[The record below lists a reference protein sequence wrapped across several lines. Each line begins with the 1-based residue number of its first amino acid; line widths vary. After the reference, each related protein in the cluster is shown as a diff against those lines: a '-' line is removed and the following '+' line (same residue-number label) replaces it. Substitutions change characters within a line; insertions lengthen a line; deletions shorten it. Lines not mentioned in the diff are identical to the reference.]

1 MADRTDKKPHTTR
14 NPGNK
19 TNSGGSRSHRT
30 SRDREAAETVRVMR
44 EKDAER
50 SAASAKGKRR
60 RVKQMQTRVTIL
72 SIFIVLA
79 VAGGA
84 FYGAVQA
91 GWLSEN
97 PPGNWSI
104 YKEKAA
110 ENAGADAAQEAAETD
125 AENESEPETK
135 TGTGWSDPKAEEKAG
150 GMRGVIGLVKIAAD
164 DPNDVDGDGIPNQED
179 IFKSAKEYIATK
191 PKYES
196 RYYMNGYPDDGYGVC
211 TDVVGFAFLGAGFNL
226 QRLVTADI
234 NDHMEEYPE
243 MEKPDPKID
252 FRRVQN
258 LEVFFQ
264 HTAEVLT
271 TDLDDP
277 DEWQPGDIV
286 TWERHIGIISDR
298 KNSNGFPYV
307 LHHAGPS
314 QTEYEEDILEGKSR
328 YTYVREITG
337 HYRVK

>member
-19 TNSGGSRSHRT
+19 TNSGGSRSRRT

-104 YKEKAA
+104 FKEKAA
-110 ENAGADAAQEAAETD
+110 ENAGAPEDEDKDDA
-125 AENESEPETK
+125 
-135 TGTGWSDPKAEEKAG
+135 
-150 GMRGVIGLVKIAAD
+150 
-164 DPNDVDGDGIPNQED
+164 GDGANGIPED
-179 IFKSAKEYIATK
+179 YSFQQSDEGVSYFKVIRA
-191 PKYES
+191 
-196 RYYMNGYPDDGYGVC
+196 
-211 TDVVGFAFLGAGFNL
+211 
-226 QRLVTADI
+226 
-234 NDHMEEYPE
+234 
-243 MEKPDPKID
+243 
-252 FRRVQN
+252 
-258 LEVFFQ
+258 
-264 HTAEVLT
+264 
-271 TDLDDP
+271 
-277 DEWQPGDIV
+277 
-286 TWERHIGIISDR
+286 
-298 KNSNGFPYV
+298 
-307 LHHAGPS
+307 
-314 QTEYEEDILEGKSR
+314 
-328 YTYVREITG
+328 
-337 HYRVK
+337 

>member
-1 MADRTDKKPHTTR
+1 
-14 NPGNK
+14 
-19 TNSGGSRSHRT
+19 
-30 SRDREAAETVRVMR
+30 
-44 EKDAER
+44 
-50 SAASAKGKRR
+50 
-60 RVKQMQTRVTIL
+60 MQTRVTIL
-72 SIFIVLA
+72 SIFIILA

-104 YKEKAA
+104 FKKTAA
-110 ENAGADAAQEAAETD
+110 ENTDASAPEEIDAAAGETD
-125 AENESEPETK
+125 ADNGENKAKSENAK
-135 TGTGWSDPKAEEKAG
+135 GTGWSDPDAEKKAG

-164 DPNDVDGDGIPNQED
+164 DPNDVDGDGIPNLED
-179 IFKSAKEYIATK
+179 ILQSAKEYIKTK

-211 TDVVGFAFLGAGFNL
+211 TDVVGFALLGAGFNL
-226 QRLVTADI
+226 QRLVKADV

-243 MEKPDPKID
+243 MEKPDPRID

-286 TWERHIGIISDR
+286 TWERHIGIISDK
-298 KNSNGFPYV
+298 KNSNGYPYV
-307 LHHAGPS
+307 IHHAGPS
-314 QTEYEEDILEGKSR
+314 QTEYEEDILEGKSH
-328 YTYVREITG
+328 YTYVRQITG